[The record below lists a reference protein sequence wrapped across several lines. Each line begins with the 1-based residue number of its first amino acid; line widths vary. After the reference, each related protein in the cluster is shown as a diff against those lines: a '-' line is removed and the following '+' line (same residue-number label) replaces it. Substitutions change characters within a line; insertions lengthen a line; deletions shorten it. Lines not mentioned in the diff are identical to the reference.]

1 VVAWPLTI
9 CGGELGAK
17 AAAEPA
23 ACIIPP
29 QTNEEQAKAN
39 AAEDAKLKAA
49 FEGGQIADLNTLSV
63 KQLQT
68 LAKQNGWQ
76 GHSQICARRW
86 SSLSISGIQGSTS
99 LISSATYLPVRLA
112 PIARTKADFIHLLDA
127 AEPGVDHSSLAGAAL
142 DAKLKEHKI
151 GLLRTKDDLIQ
162 LLAQKQASLKQAQQ
176 LADQLK
182 KIPPSGGLH
191 DLTVVELQ
199 EMAKAKGVSLNM
211 TKQDAIDLL
220 DELEPGVDHKALQG
234 ATLIDAKK
242 KHHIG
247 PLKNKQQLVKALEK
261 AAGEEL
267 AEKAKKE
274 RKKTFNVRT

>member
-1 VVAWPLTI
+1 MSLYGLLALDGKVFDTNRFPQRPAYPNCRCTSVVAWSLAI
-9 CGGELGAK
+9 CGGELGTK
-17 AAAEPA
+17 AAAELA

-29 QTNEEQAKAN
+29 QSIEEQAKAK

-68 LAKQNGWQ
+68 LAKQNGV
-76 GHSQICARRW
+76 S
-86 SSLSISGIQGSTS
+86 
-99 LISSATYLPVRLA
+99 
-112 PIARTKADFIHLLDA
+112 IARTKADFIHLLDA
-127 AEPGVDHSSLAGAAL
+127 AEPGVDHSILAGAAL
-142 DAKLKEHKI
+142 DAKLKQHKI

-162 LLAQKQASLKQAQQ
+162 LLAQKQAALKQAQQ

-211 TKQDAIDLL
+211 TKQDVIDLL
-220 DELEPGVDHKALQG
+220 DELEPGVAHKALQG
-234 ATLIDAKK
+234 ATLIDARK

-267 AEKAKKE
+267 AEKVKKE
-274 RKKTFNVRT
+274 ALEAAEK

>member
-1 VVAWPLTI
+1 MAPGDLRRR
-9 CGGELGAK
+9 GQ

-29 QTNEEQAKAN
+29 QTIEEQAKAK

-68 LAKQNGWQ
+68 LAKQNGV
-76 GHSQICARRW
+76 S
-86 SSLSISGIQGSTS
+86 
-99 LISSATYLPVRLA
+99 
-112 PIARTKADFIHLLDA
+112 IARTKADFIHLLDA

-162 LLAQKQASLKQAQQ
+162 LLAQQQASLKQAQQ

-211 TKQDAIDLL
+211 TKQDVIDLL
-220 DELEPGVDHKALQG
+220 DSWNPASITRRQG
-234 ATLIDAKK
+234 ATLIDARRSTTSAAQ
-242 KHHIG
+242 
-247 PLKNKQQLVKALEK
+247 NKQQLSRRWKRRPVRNWRKKARRKLSK
-261 AAGEEL
+261 QPRGAIN
-267 AEKAKKE
+267 KAKLAVEQTAAKVIVPE
-274 RKKTFNVRT
+274 SPQDTPTFFRR